1 MKRTLPVSL
10 ALAAL
15 LAACSDSGSTTTTPA
30 TTTDTASGGSDTA
43 VSGDGST
50 AAGNDATAGD
60 TTAADTA
67 KADAKADTKDVPKA
81 PEKCSYKD
89 NMCLSS
95 CGMATCEKEA
105 GACQGDKK
113 CLGINDC
120 LNKCDGVALPA
131 DPTAPNCY
139 KTCLD
144 DAGES
149 AKEALIAQQNCLTSN
164 CIGCDA
170 GDQQCDSVCASNL
183 CFGELLDCLADN
195 GCAGIF
201 ECFNKEK
208 CTTAACQQAC
218 VGKFP
223 DGQAALQAFG
233 MCAQSS
239 QGACAN

>member
-1 MKRTLPVSL
+1 M
-10 ALAAL
+10 AAL
-15 LAACSDSGSTTTTPA
+15 LSACSDSGSTTTTPA
-30 TTTDTASGGSDTA
+30 TTTDTSVGSSDGSVT
-43 VSGDGST
+43 GDGSS
-50 AAGNDATAGD
+50 AAGSDATAGD

-67 KADAKADTKDVPKA
+67 KTDAKADTKDVPKA

-89 NMCLSS
+89 NMCLNS
-95 CGMATCEKEA
+95 CAMAACEKEVT
-105 GACQGDKK
+105 ACQGDKA
-113 CLGINDC
+113 CAAINGC
-120 LNKCDGVALPA
+120 LNKCDGVPLPA

-144 DAGES
+144 DAGDK
-149 AKEALIAQQNCLTSN
+149 AVEALVDQQSCVTGG

-170 GDQQCDSVCASNL
+170 GDQQCDSACASNL

-195 GCAGIF
+195 GCSGILD
-201 ECFNKEK
+201 CFNTEK